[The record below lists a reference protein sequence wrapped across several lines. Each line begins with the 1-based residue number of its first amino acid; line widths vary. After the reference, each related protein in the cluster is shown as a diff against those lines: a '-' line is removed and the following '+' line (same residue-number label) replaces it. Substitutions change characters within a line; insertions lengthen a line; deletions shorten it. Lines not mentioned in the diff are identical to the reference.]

1 MGTFKFGSQVA
12 VSLYCRTKKAFDFD
26 LPEGWGNSLQCQHVH
41 QLCVVNCMP
50 STTTTMLPE
59 ALLPT
64 PPRRSPFQAVSQ
76 VLFLK
81 SYAYTF
87 DSGFFA
93 ASVLILTAGAMIE
106 VYIADCLG
114 ELKLGSG
121 TSLLIFTNI
130 VSYLPA
136 SIGRTA
142 SDAASTGNWL
152 GLGGILATFVLL
164 IGGIIYVQVRAEPG

>member
-1 MGTFKFGSQVA
+1 
-12 VSLYCRTKKAFDFD
+12 
-26 LPEGWGNSLQCQHVH
+26 
-41 QLCVVNCMP
+41 
-50 STTTTMLPE
+50 MLPE